1 MRKSEVRKWPE
12 MDRQQKIQ
20 YLKDYYLLPAVGVI
34 LLIAVAV
41 SLIWHVA
48 RPRTENLLYAAVID
62 ESLDEKKLAQVT
74 ADMSNLLGADGKRKT
89 VQIDVVIL
97 DRELFEE
104 YAGYGYFE
112 SLDEVTEE
120 DLEKK
125 YGESYQYA
133 VGYKEDDEVSFE
145 DHETGQGEVKPYGI
159 SLSGDNRFTEMS
171 EYIKDPVFAV
181 AVGTKKSG
189 ERTEVSGVSDGRM
202 SGRSDIC
209 NPYSL
214 RRSTS
219 NNGEVIIWLN
229 ISFWGGKDNGF

>member
-1 MRKSEVRKWPE
+1 MWKSEVRKWPE

-89 VQIDVVIL
+89 VQIDDSFYVKDGALDKLQVYLHSQQIDVVIL

-133 VGYKEDDEVSFE
+133 AGYKEDDEVSFE

-181 AVGTKKSG
+181 AVGTK
-189 ERTEVSGVSDGRM
+189 
-202 SGRSDIC
+202 
-209 NPYSL
+209 NPENALKFLEYL
-214 RRSTS
+214 M
-219 NNGEVIIWLN
+219 EE
-229 ISFWGGKDNGF
+229 

>member
-89 VQIDVVIL
+89 VQIDDSFYVKDGALDKLQVYLHSQQIDVVIL

-133 VGYKEDDEVSFE
+133 AGYKEDDEFSFE

-181 AVGTKKSG
+181 AVGTK
-189 ERTEVSGVSDGRM
+189 
-202 SGRSDIC
+202 
-209 NPYSL
+209 NPENALKFLEYL
-214 RRSTS
+214 M
-219 NNGEVIIWLN
+219 EE
-229 ISFWGGKDNGF
+229 

>member
-1 MRKSEVRKWPE
+1 MRKSEVRKWSE

-20 YLKDYYLLPAVGVI
+20 YLKDYYLLPAAGVI

-89 VQIDVVIL
+89 VQIDDSFYVKDGALDKLQVYLHSQQIDVVIL

-112 SLDEVTEE
+112 SLDEVTEG

-133 VGYKEDDEVSFE
+133 AGYKEDDEVSFE

-181 AVGTKKSG
+181 AVGTK
-189 ERTEVSGVSDGRM
+189 
-202 SGRSDIC
+202 
-209 NPYSL
+209 NPENALKFLEYL
-214 RRSTS
+214 M
-219 NNGEVIIWLN
+219 EE
-229 ISFWGGKDNGF
+229 

>member
-120 DLEKK
+120 TWRKN
-125 YGESYQYA
+125 
-133 VGYKEDDEVSFE
+133 
-145 DHETGQGEVKPYGI
+145 TGNLISMQPVIKRMTRFPLRIMKPVRERWNLTG
-159 SLSGDNRFTEMS
+159 S
-171 EYIKDPVFAV
+171 VFP
-181 AVGTKKSG
+181 GTIGS
-189 ERTEVSGVSDGRM
+189 
-202 SGRSDIC
+202 
-209 NPYSL
+209 
-214 RRSTS
+214 RRCR
-219 NNGEVIIWLN
+219 N
-229 ISFWGGKDNGF
+229 ISKIRYLQ

>member
-48 RPRTENLLYAAVID
+48 RTRTENLLYAAVID

-133 VGYKEDDEVSFE
+133 AGYKEDDEETLRDQSFR
-145 DHETGQGEVKPYGI
+145 GQSVHGDVGI
-159 SLSGDNRFTEMS
+159 YQRSGICSSGWN
-171 EYIKDPVFAV
+171 
-181 AVGTKKSG
+181 KKSG
-189 ERTEVSGVSDGRM
+189 ERTEVSGVSDGGM

>member
-20 YLKDYYLLPAVGVI
+20 YLKDYYLFPAVGV
-34 LLIAVAV
+34 LVLIAVAV

-48 RPRTENLLYAAVID
+48 RPRSENLLYAAVID

-74 ADMSNLLGADGKRKT
+74 ADMSDLLGADGKRKT
-89 VQIDVVIL
+89 VQIDDSFYIKDGALDKLQVYLHSQQIDVVIL

-112 SLDEVTEE
+112 SLDEVTDE

-125 YGESYQYA
+125 YGEAYQYA
-133 VGYKEDDEVSFE
+133 AGYKEDDEVSFE

-159 SLSGDNRFTEMS
+159 SLSGNNRFTEMS

-181 AVGTKKSG
+181 AVGTK
-189 ERTEVSGVSDGRM
+189 
-202 SGRSDIC
+202 
-209 NPYSL
+209 NPENALKFLEYL
-214 RRSTS
+214 M
-219 NNGEVIIWLN
+219 
-229 ISFWGGKDNGF
+229 DNQG

>member
-1 MRKSEVRKWPE
+1 MSGIVTRRTYAEIRSK
-12 MDRQQKIQ
+12 QQKIQ

-89 VQIDVVIL
+89 VQIDDSFYVKDGALDKLQVYLHSQQIDVVIL

-133 VGYKEDDEVSFE
+133 AGYKEDDEVSFE

-181 AVGTKKSG
+181 AVGTK
-189 ERTEVSGVSDGRM
+189 
-202 SGRSDIC
+202 
-209 NPYSL
+209 NPENALKFLEYL
-214 RRSTS
+214 M
-219 NNGEVIIWLN
+219 EE
-229 ISFWGGKDNGF
+229 

>member
-48 RPRTENLLYAAVID
+48 RTRTENLLYAAVID

-89 VQIDVVIL
+89 VQIDDSFYVKDGALDKLQVYLHSQQIDVVIL
-97 DRELFEE
+97 DRELFKE

-133 VGYKEDDEVSFE
+133 AGYKEDDEVSFE

-181 AVGTKKSG
+181 AVGTK
-189 ERTEVSGVSDGRM
+189 
-202 SGRSDIC
+202 
-209 NPYSL
+209 NPENALKFLEYL
-214 RRSTS
+214 M
-219 NNGEVIIWLN
+219 EE
-229 ISFWGGKDNGF
+229 

>member
-1 MRKSEVRKWPE
+1 

-89 VQIDVVIL
+89 VQIDDSFYVKDGALDKLQVYLHSQQIDVVIL

-133 VGYKEDDEVSFE
+133 AGYKEDDEFSFE

-181 AVGTKKSG
+181 AVGTK
-189 ERTEVSGVSDGRM
+189 
-202 SGRSDIC
+202 
-209 NPYSL
+209 NPENALKFLEYL
-214 RRSTS
+214 M
-219 NNGEVIIWLN
+219 EE
-229 ISFWGGKDNGF
+229 

>member
-89 VQIDVVIL
+89 VQIDDSFYVKDGALDKLQVYLHSQQIDVVIL

-133 VGYKEDDEVSFE
+133 AGYKEDDEVYFE

-181 AVGTKKSG
+181 AVGTK
-189 ERTEVSGVSDGRM
+189 
-202 SGRSDIC
+202 
-209 NPYSL
+209 NPENALKFLEYL
-214 RRSTS
+214 M
-219 NNGEVIIWLN
+219 EE
-229 ISFWGGKDNGF
+229 

>member
-89 VQIDVVIL
+89 VQIDDSFYAKDGVLDKLQVYLHSQQIDVVIL

-133 VGYKEDDEVSFE
+133 AGYKEDDEFSFE

-181 AVGTKKSG
+181 AVGTK
-189 ERTEVSGVSDGRM
+189 
-202 SGRSDIC
+202 
-209 NPYSL
+209 NPENALKFLEYL
-214 RRSTS
+214 M
-219 NNGEVIIWLN
+219 EE
-229 ISFWGGKDNGF
+229 

>member
-89 VQIDVVIL
+89 VQIDDSFYVKDGALDKLQVYLHSQQIDVVIL

-112 SLDEVTEE
+112 ILDEVTEE

-133 VGYKEDDEVSFE
+133 AGYKEDDEVSFE

-181 AVGTKKSG
+181 AVGTK
-189 ERTEVSGVSDGRM
+189 
-202 SGRSDIC
+202 
-209 NPYSL
+209 NPENALKFLEYL
-214 RRSTS
+214 M
-219 NNGEVIIWLN
+219 EE
-229 ISFWGGKDNGF
+229 

>member
-62 ESLDEKKLAQVT
+62 EFLDEKKLAQVT

-125 YGESYQYA
+125 YVESYQYA
-133 VGYKEDDEVSFE
+133 AGYKEDDEVSFE

-181 AVGTKKSG
+181 AVGTK
-189 ERTEVSGVSDGRM
+189 
-202 SGRSDIC
+202 
-209 NPYSL
+209 NPENALKFLEYL
-214 RRSTS
+214 M
-219 NNGEVIIWLN
+219 EE
-229 ISFWGGKDNGF
+229 

>member
-48 RPRTENLLYAAVID
+48 RTRTENLLYAAVID

-89 VQIDVVIL
+89 VQIDDSFYVKDGALDKLQVYLHSQQIDVVIL

-133 VGYKEDDEVSFE
+133 AGYKEDDEVSFE

-181 AVGTKKSG
+181 AVGTK
-189 ERTEVSGVSDGRM
+189 
-202 SGRSDIC
+202 
-209 NPYSL
+209 NPENALKFLEYL
-214 RRSTS
+214 M
-219 NNGEVIIWLN
+219 EE
-229 ISFWGGKDNGF
+229 

>member
-12 MDRQQKIQ
+12 MNRQQKIQ

-74 ADMSNLLGADGKRKT
+74 ADMSNLLGADGKRKI
-89 VQIDVVIL
+89 VQIDDSFYVKDGALDKLQVYLHSQQIDVVIL

-133 VGYKEDDEVSFE
+133 AGYKEDDEVSFE

-159 SLSGDNRFTEMS
+159 SLSGDNRFAEMS
-171 EYIKDPVFAV
+171 EYIKNPVFAV
-181 AVGTKKSG
+181 AVGTK
-189 ERTEVSGVSDGRM
+189 
-202 SGRSDIC
+202 
-209 NPYSL
+209 NPENALKFLEYL
-214 RRSTS
+214 M
-219 NNGEVIIWLN
+219 
-229 ISFWGGKDNGF
+229 DNQG

>member
-20 YLKDYYLLPAVGVI
+20 YLKDYYLLTAVGVI

-62 ESLDEKKLAQVT
+62 EFLDEKKLAQVT

-125 YGESYQYA
+125 YGESY
-133 VGYKEDDEVSFE
+133 
-145 DHETGQGEVKPYGI
+145 
-159 SLSGDNRFTEMS
+159 
-171 EYIKDPVFAV
+171 
-181 AVGTKKSG
+181 
-189 ERTEVSGVSDGRM
+189 
-202 SGRSDIC
+202 
-209 NPYSL
+209 
-214 RRSTS
+214 
-219 NNGEVIIWLN
+219 
-229 ISFWGGKDNGF
+229 

>member
-104 YAGYGYFE
+104 YA
-112 SLDEVTEE
+112 EE

-133 VGYKEDDEVSFE
+133 AGYKEDDEVSFE

-181 AVGTKKSG
+181 AVGTK
-189 ERTEVSGVSDGRM
+189 
-202 SGRSDIC
+202 
-209 NPYSL
+209 NPENALKFLEYL
-214 RRSTS
+214 M
-219 NNGEVIIWLN
+219 EE
-229 ISFWGGKDNGF
+229 

>member
-89 VQIDVVIL
+89 VQIDDSFYVKDGALDKLQVYLHSQQIDVVIL

-133 VGYKEDDEVSFE
+133 AGYKEDDEVSFE

-159 SLSGDNRFTEMS
+159 SLSGDNRFTGMS

-181 AVGTKKSG
+181 AVGTK
-189 ERTEVSGVSDGRM
+189 
-202 SGRSDIC
+202 
-209 NPYSL
+209 NPENALKFLEYL
-214 RRSTS
+214 M
-219 NNGEVIIWLN
+219 EE
-229 ISFWGGKDNGF
+229 

>member
-20 YLKDYYLLPAVGVI
+20 YLKDYYLLTAVGVI

-48 RPRTENLLYAAVID
+48 RTRTENLLYAAVID

-133 VGYKEDDEVSFE
+133 AGYKEDDDVSFE

-181 AVGTKKSG
+181 AVGTK
-189 ERTEVSGVSDGRM
+189 
-202 SGRSDIC
+202 
-209 NPYSL
+209 NPENALKFLEYL
-214 RRSTS
+214 M
-219 NNGEVIIWLN
+219 EE
-229 ISFWGGKDNGF
+229 

>member
-89 VQIDVVIL
+89 VQIDDSFYVKDGALDKLQVYLHSQQIDVVIL

-133 VGYKEDDEVSFE
+133 AGYKEDDEVSFE
-145 DHETGQGEVKPYGI
+145 DHENGQGEVKPYGI

-181 AVGTKKSG
+181 AVGTK
-189 ERTEVSGVSDGRM
+189 
-202 SGRSDIC
+202 
-209 NPYSL
+209 NPENALKFLEYL
-214 RRSTS
+214 M
-219 NNGEVIIWLN
+219 EE
-229 ISFWGGKDNGF
+229 

>member
-89 VQIDVVIL
+89 VQIDDSFYVKDEALDKLQVYLHSQQIDVVIL

-133 VGYKEDDEVSFE
+133 AGYKEDDEVSFE

-181 AVGTKKSG
+181 AVGTK
-189 ERTEVSGVSDGRM
+189 
-202 SGRSDIC
+202 
-209 NPYSL
+209 NPENALKFLEYL
-214 RRSTS
+214 M
-219 NNGEVIIWLN
+219 EE
-229 ISFWGGKDNGF
+229 

>member
-74 ADMSNLLGADGKRKT
+74 ADMSDLLGADGKRKT
-89 VQIDVVIL
+89 VQIDDSFYVKDGALDKLQVYLHSQQIDVVIL
-97 DRELFEE
+97 NRELFEE

-133 VGYKEDDEVSFE
+133 AGYKEDDEVSFE

-181 AVGTKKSG
+181 AVGTK
-189 ERTEVSGVSDGRM
+189 
-202 SGRSDIC
+202 
-209 NPYSL
+209 NPENALKFLEYL
-214 RRSTS
+214 M
-219 NNGEVIIWLN
+219 EE
-229 ISFWGGKDNGF
+229 

>member
-89 VQIDVVIL
+89 VQIDDSFYVKDGALDKLQVYLRSQQIDVVIL

-133 VGYKEDDEVSFE
+133 AGYKEDDEFSFE

-181 AVGTKKSG
+181 AVGTK
-189 ERTEVSGVSDGRM
+189 
-202 SGRSDIC
+202 
-209 NPYSL
+209 NPENALKFLEYL
-214 RRSTS
+214 M
-219 NNGEVIIWLN
+219 EE
-229 ISFWGGKDNGF
+229 

>member
-20 YLKDYYLLPAVGVI
+20 YLKDYYLFPAVGVVI
-34 LLIAVAV
+34 LIAVAV

-74 ADMSNLLGADGKRKT
+74 SDMSDLLGADGKKKT
-89 VQIDVVIL
+89 VQIDDSFYIKDGALDKLQVYLHSQQIDVVIL
-97 DRELFEE
+97 DRTLFEE

-112 SLDEVTEE
+112 SLDEVTGE

-125 YGESYQYA
+125 YGEAYQYA
-133 VGYKEDDEVSFE
+133 AGYKDDAEVSFE

-181 AVGTKKSG
+181 AVGSKNP
-189 ERTEVSGVSDGRM
+189 ENALEFLDYLM
-202 SGRSDIC
+202 S
-209 NPYSL
+209 N
-214 RRSTS
+214 
-219 NNGEVIIWLN
+219 
-229 ISFWGGKDNGF
+229 

>member
-74 ADMSNLLGADGKRKT
+74 ADMSNLLEADGKRKT
-89 VQIDVVIL
+89 VQIDDSFYVKDGALDKLQVYLHSQQIDVVIL

-112 SLDEVTEE
+112 SLDEVTEK

-133 VGYKEDDEVSFE
+133 AGYKEDDEVSFE

-181 AVGTKKSG
+181 AVGTK
-189 ERTEVSGVSDGRM
+189 
-202 SGRSDIC
+202 
-209 NPYSL
+209 NPENALKFLEYL
-214 RRSTS
+214 M
-219 NNGEVIIWLN
+219 EE
-229 ISFWGGKDNGF
+229 

>member
-89 VQIDVVIL
+89 VQIDDSFYVKDGALDKLQVYLHSQQIDVVIL

-133 VGYKEDDEVSFE
+133 AGYKEDDEVSFE
-145 DHETGQGEVKPYGI
+145 DHETGQGEAKPYGI

-181 AVGTKKSG
+181 AVGTK
-189 ERTEVSGVSDGRM
+189 
-202 SGRSDIC
+202 
-209 NPYSL
+209 NPENALKFLEYL
-214 RRSTS
+214 M
-219 NNGEVIIWLN
+219 EE
-229 ISFWGGKDNGF
+229 

>member
-20 YLKDYYLLPAVGVI
+20 YLKDYYLLPAAGVI

-89 VQIDVVIL
+89 MQIDDSFYVKDGALDKLQVYLHSQQIDVVIL

-133 VGYKEDDEVSFE
+133 AGYKEDDEVSFE

-171 EYIKDPVFAV
+171 EYIKAPVFAV
-181 AVGTKKSG
+181 AVGTK
-189 ERTEVSGVSDGRM
+189 
-202 SGRSDIC
+202 
-209 NPYSL
+209 NPENALKFLEYL
-214 RRSTS
+214 M
-219 NNGEVIIWLN
+219 EE
-229 ISFWGGKDNGF
+229 

>member
-74 ADMSNLLGADGKRKT
+74 ADMSNRLGADGKRKT
-89 VQIDVVIL
+89 VQIDDSFYVKDGALDKLQVYLHSQQIDVVIL

-133 VGYKEDDEVSFE
+133 AGYKEDDEVSFE

-181 AVGTKKSG
+181 AVGTK
-189 ERTEVSGVSDGRM
+189 
-202 SGRSDIC
+202 
-209 NPYSL
+209 NPENALKFLEYL
-214 RRSTS
+214 M
-219 NNGEVIIWLN
+219 EE
-229 ISFWGGKDNGF
+229 

>member
-1 MRKSEVRKWPE
+1 MRKYEVRKWPE

-74 ADMSNLLGADGKRKT
+74 AYMSNLLGADGKRKT
-89 VQIDVVIL
+89 VQIDDSFYVKDGALDKLQVYLHSQQIDVVIL

-133 VGYKEDDEVSFE
+133 AGYKEDDEVSFE
-145 DHETGQGEVKPYGI
+145 DHETGQGEVKPHGI

-181 AVGTKKSG
+181 AVGTK
-189 ERTEVSGVSDGRM
+189 
-202 SGRSDIC
+202 
-209 NPYSL
+209 NPENALKFLEYL
-214 RRSTS
+214 M
-219 NNGEVIIWLN
+219 EE
-229 ISFWGGKDNGF
+229 

>member
-34 LLIAVAV
+34 LLISVAV

-104 YAGYGYFE
+104 YAGYGCFE

-133 VGYKEDDEVSFE
+133 AGYKEDDEVSFE

-181 AVGTKKSG
+181 AVGTK
-189 ERTEVSGVSDGRM
+189 
-202 SGRSDIC
+202 
-209 NPYSL
+209 NPENALKFLEYL
-214 RRSTS
+214 M
-219 NNGEVIIWLN
+219 EE
-229 ISFWGGKDNGF
+229 

>member
-89 VQIDVVIL
+89 VQIDDSFYVKDGALDKLQVYLHSQQIDVVIL

-133 VGYKEDDEVSFE
+133 AGYKEDDEVSFE

-159 SLSGDNRFTEMS
+159 SLSGDNRFTEMP

-181 AVGTKKSG
+181 AVGTK
-189 ERTEVSGVSDGRM
+189 
-202 SGRSDIC
+202 
-209 NPYSL
+209 NPENALKFLEYL
-214 RRSTS
+214 M
-219 NNGEVIIWLN
+219 EE
-229 ISFWGGKDNGF
+229 

>member
-89 VQIDVVIL
+89 VQIDDSFYVKDGALDKLQVYLHSQQIDVVIL

-104 YAGYGYFE
+104 YAGYCYFE

-133 VGYKEDDEVSFE
+133 AGYKEDDEVSFE

-181 AVGTKKSG
+181 AVGTK
-189 ERTEVSGVSDGRM
+189 
-202 SGRSDIC
+202 
-209 NPYSL
+209 NPENALKFLEYL
-214 RRSTS
+214 M
-219 NNGEVIIWLN
+219 EE
-229 ISFWGGKDNGF
+229 